1 MTRHAIAMTLSA
13 ALASGCATTG
23 GGRLAVTQ
31 PAQNGASANGGEQA
45 VLAEYV
51 QRLPAGMRI
60 RVDRTGGAVVKGTL
74 MKASDAGIV
83 VQRRTRVPEPPLEIP
98 MADVLAVTPES
109 SNGIAKAIGI
119 GAAAGAA
126 AALGTILIL
135 VAAFS
140 D

>member
-1 MTRHAIAMTLSA
+1 MTRHAIAMLLAA

-23 GGRLAVTQ
+23 GSRLAVTP
-31 PAQNGASANGGEQA
+31 PAQSGASAKGEQA

-51 QRLPAGMRI
+51 QRLPAGMRV
-60 RVDRTGGAVVKGTL
+60 RVDRTGGEVVKGTL

>member
-1 MTRHAIAMTLSA
+1 MLLAA

-23 GGRLAVTQ
+23 GSRLAVTP
-31 PAQNGASANGGEQA
+31 PAQNGAPAKGEQA

-51 QRLPAGMRI
+51 QRLPAGMRV
-60 RVDRTGGAVVKGTL
+60 RVDRTGGEVVKGTL